1 MTYSRR
7 HHFSSI
13 KQQADQRKS
22 QPLTPRDQQLLSILV
37 EKYNELGRSPTSAE
51 IPEASE
57 IKTRFG
63 LWRNA
68 LETAGLPLLNDPEQ
82 QRMRQNKH
90 PVTTELHKELCL

>member
-13 KQQADQRKS
+13 KQQADQRKNL
-22 QPLTPRDQQLLSILV
+22 PLSSRDQELLSILKL
-37 EKYNELGRSPTSAE
+37 KYTELGRSPTMAE
-51 IPEASE
+51 VPEASE

-68 LETAGLPLLNDPEQ
+68 LEAASLPSLNSPEQ
-82 QRMRQNKH
+82 QHLRQNKH
-90 PVTTELHKELCL
+90 LSSPQKNASRD